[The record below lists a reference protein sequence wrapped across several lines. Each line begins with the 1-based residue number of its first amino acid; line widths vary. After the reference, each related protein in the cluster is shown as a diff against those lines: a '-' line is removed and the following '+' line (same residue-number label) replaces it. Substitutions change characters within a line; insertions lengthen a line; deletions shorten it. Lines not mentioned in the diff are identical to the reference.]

1 MRRVLCR
8 LLGLCLVTVAIECPG
23 QGAWTFV
30 GDSTVTWEQAIA
42 RYTELDRA
50 NVGAQLMT
58 IGKDDDGSPIHLF
71 VVSDGS
77 GFTPDSI
84 RAAGK
89 NILWITNGIHP
100 GEPDGIDAGLLLAQ
114 ALLESDQYMG
124 LLANTTVCIVP
135 VYNVWGAKQRQRPS
149 RPDQN
154 GPLEHG
160 IRANARNLD
169 LNRDFI
175 KMDAQNTWAL
185 VEALIRWDPDVY
197 FETHVSDG
205 ADHQNVMEL
214 LTTQNDKLDP
224 TLSAFMTRTMVPDL
238 YAWMDRRKIPM
249 CPYFET
255 LKDTPEEG
263 LMAFNDGPRYSTG
276 YNALF
281 DRIGILAESHMLKPY
296 ADRVNA
302 TLQLM
307 FATLASMNEH
317 TKELKHARA
326 AAKAATR
333 TSSSAAFNWVLDGT
347 STPLHWRGYK
357 ATNRKSAVT
366 GLDVL
371 YYDHAQPTS
380 DSVPWYGA
388 YKSGLFIDKPKAYL
402 VPQQWP
408 EVIARLRANGVD
420 IEVLDSALT
429 FRGTRY
435 DVFDHVMA
443 KAPYEGHFL
452 WKNASV
458 KPEFVDVVA
467 RPGDVLVPMG
477 RTSDHFVMSV
487 LEPEPNDSYLAWNFF
502 DAVVS
507 QKEWFT
513 PYAFDTI
520 AQGLLDRDPALR
532 MQFENMRKDPEFAG
546 DPWRQY
552 NFILQHSPYA
562 EGWFPRH
569 PILRIEE

>member
-1 MRRVLCR
+1 M
-8 LLGLCLVTVAIECPG
+8 
-23 QGAWTFV
+23 
-30 GDSTVTWEQAIA
+30 GDTSATWEQTIG
-42 RYTELDRA
+42 RYEALDQA
-50 NVGAQLMT
+50 HAGAQLMT
-58 IGKDDDGSPIHLF
+58 LGKDDDGSPIHLF
-71 VVSDGS
+71 VISDGS

-100 GEPDGIDAGLLLAQ
+100 GEPDGIDASLLLAQ

-124 LLANTTVCIVP
+124 LLVNTAVCIVP
-135 VYNVWGAKQRQRPS
+135 VYNVWGAKQRHRPS

-154 GPLEHG
+154 GPVAHG

-175 KMDAQNTWAL
+175 KMDARNTWAI
-185 VEALIRWDPDVY
+185 VEGLTRWDPDVY

-205 ADHQNVMEL
+205 ADHQYVMEL
-214 LTTQNDKLDP
+214 LTTQKDKLDP
-224 TLSAFMTRTMVPDL
+224 TVSAFMTGTMVPDL
-238 YAWMDRRKIPM
+238 YAWMDTRKIPM

-317 TKELKHARA
+317 PKELKSARA
-326 AAKAATR
+326 KAKAATR
-333 TSSSAAFNWVLDGT
+333 TSSGAAFNWVLDGV
-347 STPLHWRGYK
+347 STRLHWQGFK
-357 ATNRKSAVT
+357 ATTRKSTVT
-366 GLDVL
+366 GLQVL

-380 DSVPWYGA
+380 DSVPWYGT

-402 VPQQWP
+402 VPQQWH
-408 EVIARLRANGVD
+408 EVIARLKVNGVEMEHID
-420 IEVLDSALT
+420 TAKRMNV
-429 FRGTRY
+429 TRY
-435 DVFDHVMA
+435 EVVQHEVGQ
-443 KAPYEGHFL
+443 APYEGHFL
-452 WKNASV
+452 WKRAEA
-458 KPEFVDVVA
+458 KPQGIEFVA
-467 RPGDVLVPMG
+467 QPGDMLVPMG
-477 RTSDHFVMSV
+477 HTTDHFVMSV

-520 AQGLLDRDPALR
+520 AQGMLDRDPALKAE
-532 MQFENMRKDPEFAG
+532 FEEMREDPEFAG

-569 PILRIEE
+569 PILRIER

>member
-1 MRRVLCR
+1 MRSALSS
-8 LLGLCLVTVAIECPG
+8 LFSLGLVLGAGECLG

-30 GDSTVTWEQAIA
+30 GDTTVTWEQAIA
-42 RYTELDRA
+42 RYDALDRA
-50 NVGAQLMT
+50 HAGAQLTT

-71 VVSDGS
+71 VISDGS
-77 GFTPDSI
+77 GFTPASI

-100 GEPDGIDAGLLLAQ
+100 GEPDGIDASLILAQ

-124 LLANTTVCIVP
+124 LLAHTAVCIVP

-149 RPDQN
+149 RPDQK
-154 GPLEHG
+154 GPVEHG
-160 IRANARNLD
+160 VRANARNLD

-175 KMDAQNTWAL
+175 KMDARNTWAM
-185 VEALIRWDPDVY
+185 VEGLTRWDPDVY
-197 FETHVSDG
+197 METHVSDG
-205 ADHQNVMEL
+205 ADHQYVMEL
-214 LTTQNDKLDP
+214 LTTQKDKLDP
-224 TLSAFMTRTMVPDL
+224 TLSAFMTGTLVPDL
-238 YAWMDRRKIPM
+238 HAWMGRRQISM

-317 TKELKHARA
+317 PRELREARA
-326 AAKAATR
+326 KAKETTRSRNGEAFNWALESTYEMIPWLGYKTTTR
-333 TSSSAAFNWVLDGT
+333 TS
-347 STPLHWRGYK
+347 P
-357 ATNRKSAVT
+357 VT
-366 GLDVL
+366 GLEVL
-371 YYDHAQPTS
+371 YYDHAQPTK
-380 DSVPWYGA
+380 DSIPWYGTYTGGA
-388 YKSGLFIDKPKAYL
+388 FLYKPKAYL
-402 VPQQWP
+402 VPQQWH
-408 EVIARLRANGVD
+408 
-420 IEVLDSALT
+420 EVLMRLKANAVDFVVLLSDTTL
-429 FRGTRY
+429 RCVRY
-435 DVFDHVMA
+435 DIFDHEMT

-452 WKNASV
+452 WKSASW
-458 KPEFVDVVA
+458 KPEFHDHTA
-467 RPGDVLVPMG
+467 QPGDVLVPMG
-477 RTSDHFVMSV
+477 RTTDRFVMSV

-502 DAVVS
+502 DAVIS

-520 AQGLLDRDPALR
+520 AQGILERDPALR
-532 MQFENMRKDPEFAG
+532 AEFEDLKKSEEFAA

-552 NFILQHSPYA
+552 NWILQRSPWA
-562 EGWFPRH
+562 EGRFPRH
-569 PILRIEE
+569 PILRVEH

>member
-1 MRRVLCR
+1 MLKAIYCFFT
-8 LLGLCLVTVAIECPG
+8 LCLVMVAGPCPG
-23 QGAWTFV
+23 QSAWTFT
-30 GDSTVTWEQAIA
+30 GNTTLTWEQAIA
-42 RYTELDRA
+42 RYEELDRSH
-50 NVGAQLMT
+50 VGARLLT
-58 IGKDDDGSPIHLF
+58 IGEDDDGSPIHLF

-77 GFTPDSI
+77 GFTQDSV

-100 GEPDGIDAGLLLAQ
+100 GEPDGIDASLLLAQ
-114 ALLESDQYMG
+114 ALLEGDQYMG
-124 LLANTTVCIVP
+124 LLANTAVCIVP
-135 VYNVWGAKQRQRPS
+135 VYNVWGAKQRQRSS

-154 GPLEHG
+154 GPKVHG

-175 KMDAQNTWAL
+175 KMDARNTWAM
-185 VEALIRWDPDVY
+185 VEALTRWDPDVY
-197 FETHVSDG
+197 LETHVSDG
-205 ADHQNVMEL
+205 ADHQYVMEL
-214 LTTQNDKLDP
+214 LTTQKDKLDP
-224 TLSAFMTRTMVPDL
+224 TLSAFMLGTMVPDL
-238 YAWMDRRKIPM
+238 YAWMDRRTIPM

-255 LKDTPEEG
+255 VKDTPEEG

-317 TKELKHARA
+317 GDELKTAREK
-326 AAKAATR
+326 AKEATR
-333 TSSSAAFNWVLDGT
+333 TSTGAAFNWVLDST
-347 STPLHWRGYK
+347 SEMTPWRGYK
-357 ATNRKSAVT
+357 ATNRISPVT
-366 GLDVL
+366 GLEVL
-371 YYDHAQPTS
+371 YYDHHQPTN
-380 DSVPWYGA
+380 DSVPWYGS
-388 YKSGLFIDKPKAYL
+388 YKSSVFINKPKAYL
-402 VPQQWP
+402 VPQQWH
-408 EVIARLRANGVD
+408 EVIACLKANGVAVD
-420 IEVLDSALT
+420 VLDTTMT
-429 FRGTRY
+429 FRCVRY
-435 DVFDHVMA
+435 DVVHHDVS
-443 KAPYEGHFL
+443 KAPYESHFL
-452 WKNASV
+452 WKSASV
-458 KPEFVDVVA
+458 EPVFNDVVA
-467 RPGDVLVPMG
+467 RRGDVLVPMG
-477 RTSDHFVMSV
+477 RTTDRFVMSV
-487 LEPEPNDSYLAWNFF
+487 LEPEPNDSYLTWNFF

-520 AQGLLDRDPALR
+520 AQGILERDPGLR
-532 MQFENMRKDPEFAG
+532 ARFNEERRSPEFAS

-569 PILRIEE
+569 PILRIEH